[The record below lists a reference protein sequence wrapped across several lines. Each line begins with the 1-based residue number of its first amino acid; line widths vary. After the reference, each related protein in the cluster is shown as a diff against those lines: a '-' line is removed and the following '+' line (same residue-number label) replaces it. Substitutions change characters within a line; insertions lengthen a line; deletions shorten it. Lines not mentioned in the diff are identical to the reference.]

1 MGAYSP
7 VPFLNKDLHEKI
19 LKKVIYPTVNGLDNE
34 GIFYRGFLYAGLMI
48 DKNSE
53 PKVLEYNCRFGD
65 PETQPIMMR
74 LNSDFVDLIDMS
86 FKGNIDEYPIKWDQN
101 AAIGVIMSSKG
112 YPESYETGMEISGLK
127 NLNSDNLKVFHSG
140 TKKES
145 NKILTSGGRVLCVTA
160 LGEDIEQSRDIAYSA
175 TSKINWKGCYFR
187 KDIGF
192 RIMK

>member
-1 MGAYSP
+1 M
-7 VPFLNKDLHEKI
+7 
-19 LKKVIYPTVNGLDNE
+19 NGLDNE

-112 YPESYETGMEISGLK
+112 YPEAYETGEEIIGLE
-127 NLNSDNLKVFHSG
+127 NFSETFLK
-140 TKKES
+140 
-145 NKILTSGGRVLCVTA
+145 
-160 LGEDIEQSRDIAYSA
+160 
-175 TSKINWKGCYFR
+175 
-187 KDIGF
+187 
-192 RIMK
+192 